1 MWYLIDLWNKR
12 DTLFHLKNVMSYHIK
27 AGYEKTLKEQG

>member
-12 DTLFHLKNVMSYHIK
+12 DMLFHLKSVMYHIK